1 MIRALMSMV
10 IALVIAGVIAV
21 VTRVVIRVAPHLNAS
36 AAGGGVVCPGCGCT
50 SRRSCSR
57 RHVVLDR
64 PHRGLSRSGCG
75 RRPEACIGGG
85 GGGLTGGF
93 DHVLGRSGEEE
104 LPRVLGA
111 CIIPRTKAHA
121 AEQQGK

>member
-1 MIRALMSMV
+1 MSMV
-10 IALVIAGVIAV
+10 IALVIAVVIAV

-64 PHRGLSRSGCG
+64 PHRGLSRSG
-75 RRPEACIGGG
+75 GG

-111 CIIPRTKAHA
+111 CIIPTTKAHA